1 MLVRELLSLDALQPI
16 SSVTGEEGLDNAMK
30 DVVLLEYDSLQQ
42 PRPKDYYLD
51 DFIISTLF
59 SAKDDPGALYA
70 MVEQLISL
78 GAVGLAY
85 KSVYFKTIPPEV
97 IALAK
102 AHHFPILKF
111 DGLYIEDV
119 ILTISDSMRMRQEF
133 SMFEEPLFQLL
144 RGGADTYGIESL
156 CMQMNPNRKKYM
168 CAVYVHSTDLTC
180 DWSIT
185 LRNVLQLRSSR
196 HIISSYRFLQFR
208 RGFFILCNDTQPME
222 PKAVARDMLRLFDSL
237 GVEYS
242 HLCFGIG
249 TVQQRSADFD
259 RVIRDA
265 FDALLYAIT
274 QNKTVA
280 TMDEL
285 RMYQCIFPMIR
296 DKTTREQ
303 IAAIMAR
310 LENYDQESSSGCLVA
325 TLDAYSSCHYSIPDT
340 ATLLHQHPN
349 TIRYR
354 LKKIAELACG
364 TPEAD
369 HGIFLLGEFRRID
382 ALSIAI
388 F

>member
-1 MLVRELLSLDALQPI
+1 
-16 SSVTGEEGLDNAMK
+16 
-30 DVVLLEYDSLQQ
+30 
-42 PRPKDYYLD
+42 
-51 DFIISTLF
+51 
-59 SAKDDPGALYA
+59 
-70 MVEQLISL
+70 
-78 GAVGLAY
+78 
-85 KSVYFKTIPPEV
+85 
-97 IALAK
+97 
-102 AHHFPILKF
+102 
-111 DGLYIEDV
+111 
-119 ILTISDSMRMRQEF
+119 
-133 SMFEEPLFQLL
+133 MFEEPLFQLL

-168 CAVYVHSTDLTC
+168 CAVYVHSTDLSC

-222 PKAVARDMLRLFDSL
+222 PKAVAQDILRLFDSL

-285 RMYQCIFPMIR
+285 RMYQCIFPMVR

-310 LENYDQESSSGCLVA
+310 LEEYDQESSSGCLVA

-369 HGIFLLGEFRRID
+369 HGIFLLGEFRRMD
-382 ALSIAI
+382 ALSTAI